1 MQSLYPAWKEAVDKY
16 PPWVEA
22 LLSSYPPWTPTA
34 YATGYKTWNMGTN
47 DPQGLA
53 LALAES
59 HYNIGN
65 IDSFNSYIKSLE
77 TSGLIPGT
85 KFVKKGDSLENAAP
99 LDTASGTDGIVNL
112 SPDTNPLIASYL
124 LLQNGVNFWESPDP
138 MGKLRGMCY
147 IMAAKAQ
154 ISIAKAQVLGYPAD
168 LITNA
173 KVPAAQAFSKAK
185 DAGTAA
191 DAKTL
196 SSIYEIIV
204 SATMDTVKSIGLVS
218 PNQNKTAP
226 VVKDPRIST
235 LITDADAKIS
245 YVIGIISQGM
255 TSGSQSQQ
263 IGSLRTV
270 VQQIQ
275 TAQLAISA
283 QNTPKPPPVIPQTPN
298 P

>member
-1 MQSLYPAWKEAVDKY
+1 
-16 PPWVEA
+16 
-22 LLSSYPPWTPTA
+22 
-34 YATGYKTWNMGTN
+34 
-47 DPQGLA
+47 
-53 LALAES
+53 
-59 HYNIGN
+59 
-65 IDSFNSYIKSLE
+65 
-77 TSGLIPGT
+77 
-85 KFVKKGDSLENAAP
+85 
-99 LDTASGTDGIVNL
+99 
-112 SPDTNPLIASYL
+112 
-124 LLQNGVNFWESPDP
+124 
-138 MGKLRGMCY
+138 
-147 IMAAKAQ
+147 
-154 ISIAKAQVLGYPAD
+154 
-168 LITNA
+168 
-173 KVPAAQAFSKAK
+173 
-185 DAGTAA
+185 
-191 DAKTL
+191 
-196 SSIYEIIV
+196 
-204 SATMDTVKSIGLVS
+204 VS